1 MTQPGK
7 LSPEELKN
15 LGSTFLG
22 RHLSHPFVSS
32 LQGGGLGTLARVTFF
47 AKFSLKY
54 HLFCCKICYHF
65 RSLVSFEDTP

>member
-47 AKFSLKY
+47 LRNLVQNIICSDAKNVTKE
-54 HLFCCKICYHF
+54 CIGGI
-65 RSLVSFEDTP
+65 